1 MRRCVIWGAAGEYE
15 HIINQVKF
23 EEWKG
28 NVQCVAV
35 LSKSKAR
42 YIKKFDGYPLIR
54 KEDLKSIAFDYLII
68 PQGKDY
74 AEIKLE
80 ALALGIPDNKIIS
93 SRVFQIPCFD
103 FKRYA
108 SLRENPV
115 TILSNDC
122 WGGLVYRELDL
133 PFTSPL
139 INIAWPGESFCEFIK
154 DPLFYLR
161 KPLHMVRDSV
171 PRESVFPIGRLG
183 DENRSVELHFV
194 HSRSSQEA
202 EEDWNRRVK
211 RINEDRLFVKFAF
224 EASDPRREE
233 YLSVFG
239 KLTCPKICAYPG
251 ETGEKDKDVFYSRM
265 FERDWYY
272 YKYLEIREFV
282 TWFILAENL
291 TRAVDLLKL
300 LNGEKDYRREE

>member
-1 MRRCVIWGAAGEYE
+1 MRQCVIWGAAEGYE

-23 EEWKG
+23 EEWKS

-42 YIKKFDGYPLIR
+42 YIKKFDGYPLVC
-54 KEDLKSIAFDYLII
+54 KEDLNGIAFDYLII
-68 PQGKDY
+68 PQTKDY
-74 AEIKLE
+74 AEIKQE

-93 SRVFQIPCFD
+93 SKVFQIPCFD

-115 TILSNDC
+115 TILSDDC
-122 WGGLVYRELDL
+122 WGGKVYRELNL

-139 INIAWPGESFCEFIK
+139 INIYWPRESFCEFIK
-154 DPLFYLR
+154 DPLFYLG
-161 KPLHMVRDSV
+161 KPLRMVRDGV
-171 PRESVFPIGRLG
+171 PREGTFPIGRLG
-183 DENRSVELHFV
+183 DEARSVELHFV
-194 HSRSSQEA
+194 HSKSSQEA
-202 EEDWNRRVK
+202 EEHWKRRAE
-211 RINEDRLFVKFAF
+211 RINKDRLFVKFAF

-239 KLTCPKICAYPG
+239 RLACPKICAYPG
-251 ETGEKDKDVFYSRM
+251 EAGEKDQDVFYSRM

-272 YKYLEIREFV
+272 KKRLEMWEFR
-282 TWFILAENL
+282 TWFLQMEN
-291 TRAVDLLKL
+291 TKKAVDLLKL
-300 LNGEKDYRREE
+300 LNGEPDYRREE

>member
-1 MRRCVIWGAAGEYE
+1 MRQCVIWGAAEGYE

-42 YIKKFDGYPLIR
+42 YIKKFDGYPLVC
-54 KEDLKSIAFDYLII
+54 KEDLNGIAFDYLII
-68 PQGKDY
+68 PQTKDY
-74 AEIKLE
+74 AEIKQE

-93 SRVFQIPCFD
+93 SKVFQIPCFD

-115 TILSNDC
+115 TILSDDC
-122 WGGLVYRELDL
+122 WGGKVYRELNL

-139 INIAWPGESFCEFIK
+139 INIYWPRESFCEFIK
-154 DPLFYLR
+154 DPLFYLG
-161 KPLHMVRDSV
+161 KPLRMVRDGV
-171 PRESVFPIGRLG
+171 PREGTFPIGRLG
-183 DENRSVELHFV
+183 DEARSVELHFV
-194 HSRSSQEA
+194 HSKSSQEA
-202 EEDWNRRVK
+202 EEHWKRRAE
-211 RINEDRLFVKFAF
+211 RINKDRLFVKFAF

-239 KLTCPKICAYPG
+239 RLACPKICAYPG
-251 ETGEKDKDVFYSRM
+251 EAGEKDQDVFYSRM

-272 YKYLEIREFV
+272 KKRLEMWEFR
-282 TWFILAENL
+282 TWFLQMEN
-291 TRAVDLLKL
+291 TKKAVDLLKL
-300 LNGEKDYRREE
+300 LNGEPDYRREE

>member
-1 MRRCVIWGAAGEYE
+1 MRRCVIWGAAEGYE

-42 YIKKFDGYPLIR
+42 YIKKFDGYPLVC
-54 KEDLKSIAFDYLII
+54 KEDLNGIAFDYLII
-68 PQGKDY
+68 PQTKDY
-74 AEIKLE
+74 AEIKQE

-93 SRVFQIPCFD
+93 SKVFQIPCFD

-115 TILSNDC
+115 TILSDDC
-122 WGGLVYRELDL
+122 WGGKVYRELNL

-139 INIAWPGESFCEFIK
+139 INIYWPRESFCEFIK
-154 DPLFYLR
+154 DPLFYLG
-161 KPLHMVRDSV
+161 KPLRMVRDGV
-171 PRESVFPIGRLG
+171 PREGTFPIGRLG
-183 DENRSVELHFV
+183 DEARSVELHFV
-194 HSRSSQEA
+194 HSKSSQEA
-202 EEDWNRRVK
+202 EEHWKRRAE
-211 RINEDRLFVKFAF
+211 RINKDRLFVKFAF

-239 KLTCPKICAYPG
+239 RLACPKICAYPG
-251 ETGEKDKDVFYSRM
+251 EAGEKDQDVFYSRM

-272 YKYLEIREFV
+272 KKRLEMWEFR
-282 TWFILAENL
+282 TWFLQMEN
-291 TRAVDLLKL
+291 TKKAVDLLKL
-300 LNGEKDYRREE
+300 LNGETDYRREE

>member
-133 PFTSPL
+133 PLSLFRKVLLGYNFGGFHKSTL
-139 INIAWPGESFCEFIK
+139 KQQESCAIIGSTNRN
-154 DPLFYLR
+154 LR
-161 KPLHMVRDSV
+161 S
-171 PRESVFPIGRLG
+171 
-183 DENRSVELHFV
+183 
-194 HSRSSQEA
+194 
-202 EEDWNRRVK
+202 
-211 RINEDRLFVKFAF
+211 
-224 EASDPRREE
+224 
-233 YLSVFG
+233 
-239 KLTCPKICAYPG
+239 C
-251 ETGEKDKDVFYSRM
+251 
-265 FERDWYY
+265 
-272 YKYLEIREFV
+272 
-282 TWFILAENL
+282 
-291 TRAVDLLKL
+291 
-300 LNGEKDYRREE
+300 